1 MVRRA
6 GHIRQRAAGTFEV
19 RYTSGT
25 DPLTGR
31 RKTVTITVK
40 GDRKAAEKELRARL
54 HALDT
59 GVHVDPSQLTV
70 GQFLAEWLESMTS
83 RVSPKTHERYSQIVK
98 SVLIPALGHR
108 LLYKLLPAEIQQTY
122 IKWETSGRRDG
133 KAGGLSPRTRLHIHR
148 TFKSALKH
156 AVYMQLLIRN
166 PAEFVKPPRIKKTTI
181 TVLTVEQSAVLLEAL
196 RGRMIYW
203 PVLIALTTGMRRGEV
218 GALRW
223 KHIDFENKTLRVI
236 ESIEQSKKGIRFK
249 APKTDR
255 TRAIILPAYVVEE
268 LRELKEQ
275 QEREYTEL
283 KIRHNQD
290 TLIFSRYD
298 GTPIWPSSI
307 SHEFQKELKKLP
319 ELPRVRF
326 HDLRHSHATQLL
338 QAGIHPKIAQERL
351 GHSTITTTL
360 DLYSHVT
367 DTMQDEAAAVIDGAF
382 RSALK
387 SRKRSDFEPK

>member
-1 MVRRA
+1 LKALSKPKKVFVSKL
-6 GHIRQRAAGTFEV
+6 QR
-19 RYTSGT
+19 
-25 DPLTGR
+25 L
-31 RKTVTITVK
+31 
-40 GDRKAAEKELRARL
+40 KE
-54 HALDT
+54 HAQL
-59 GVHVDPSQLTV
+59 GVHK
-70 GQFLAEWLESMTS
+70 LA
-83 RVSPKTHERYSQIVK
+83 
-98 SVLIPALGHR
+98 HR
-108 LLYKLLPAEIQQTY
+108 
-122 IKWETSGRRDG
+122 DCV
-133 KAGGLSPRTRLHIHR
+133 SPRTRLHIHR

-156 AVYMQLLIRN
+156 AVNMQLLIRN
-166 PAEFVKPPRIKKTTI
+166 PADGVKPPRIKKATI
-181 TVLTVEQSAVLLEAL
+181 SVLTVEQSAMLLEAIQ
-196 RGRMIYW
+196 GKMIYW

-223 KHIDFENKTLRVI
+223 KHIDFENKTVRVV
-236 ESIEQSKKGIRFK
+236 ESIEQTKKGIRFK

-255 TRAIILPAYVVEE
+255 TRAIILPTYVVDE
-268 LRELKEQ
+268 LQSLKQQ
-275 QEREYTEL
+275 QERDYAEL

-290 TLIFSRYD
+290 TLILSRYD
-298 GTPIWPSSI
+298 GTPFWPSSI
-307 SHEFQKELKKLP
+307 SHEFHKELLKIP

-387 SRKRSDFEPK
+387 PRSRSDFEPK